1 MNVREITNLGIPAI
15 HQLAAH
21 YGVDLGR
28 LRLANRMAQ
37 RIFDQVNQVEIFEGL
52 NIEGED
58 QVDSI
63 IGDKQEER
71 EDEENVEHMEEEIV
85 EEQHGVELFQ
95 NQQNRNNQV
104 E

>member
-15 HQLAAH
+15 RQLAAH
-21 YGVDLGR
+21 YGVDLGC

-37 RIFDQVNQVEIFEGL
+37 RIFDQVDQVEIFKGL

-58 QVDSI
+58 QVDGI
-63 IGDKQEER
+63 IGDEQEER